1 MRIESLRYTEHFG
14 SVRINDLQKVLELDS
29 GRKSETP
36 RKEAI
41 AVHKIEDEVIKD
53 IEGRMAIIIPI
64 KDEKL
69 KLFEGVISA
78 IPHDCLIIV
87 VSNSQI
93 KRVDRFRMEGDTLA
107 QFCRFSQRQALIVH
121 QKDPHLAQVLAQA
134 GYGDMLD
141 ETGVVRDG
149 KSEGMVIG
157 ILLAMLHKKDYVA
170 FIDSDNYIPGAVWE
184 YVKIYAAGF
193 SLAQSPYAMVRVL
206 WHYKPKISP
215 EMYFRKW
222 GRVSEVTN
230 KYMNILISE
239 KTGFETEIIKT
250 ANAGEHAMTTKLAEI
265 LPYASGFAVE
275 PQELISIFEGF
286 GGVLPTT
293 NQAAAREGIEIFQ
306 IETRNPHLH
315 EERGRMHLR
324 RMILPVL
331 SVIYHS
337 ALCSPEIKRQ
347 ISKELIDQSALQPD
361 EEITRPRLAL
371 PPKKADVRSFAS
383 FMKDHL
389 HTYSVLEEE

>member
-1 MRIESLRYTEHFG
+1 MRIESLRYTERFG

-29 GRKSETP
+29 GKKSETP
-36 RKEAI
+36 RKEEI
-41 AVHKIEDEVIKD
+41 AVHKIEEDVIED
-53 IEGRMAIIIPI
+53 IEGRMAIVIPI

-69 KLFEGVISA
+69 KLFEGVISG

-87 VSNSQI
+87 VSNSQRR
-93 KRVDRFRMEGDTLA
+93 RVDRFRMERDTLE
-107 QFCRFSQRQALIVH
+107 QFCRFTQRRALVVH
-121 QKDPHLAQVLAQA
+121 QKDPQLAQA
-134 GYGDMLD
+134 LAEAGYADMLD
-141 ETGVVRDG
+141 EKGVTRDG

-157 ILLAMLHKKDYVA
+157 ILLAMLHKKEYVA

-193 SLAQSPYAMVRVL
+193 SLARSPYAMVRVL

-222 GRVSEVTN
+222 GRVSEICN
-230 KYMNILISE
+230 KYMNTLISS

-250 ANAGEHAMTTKLAEI
+250 TNAGEHAMTMKLAEI

-275 PQELISIFEGF
+275 PQELTSIFEGF
-286 GGVLPTT
+286 GGIIPTVH
-293 NQAAAREGIEIFQ
+293 QVAARQGIEIFQ

-324 RMILPVL
+324 QMLVPGL

-337 ALCSPEIKRQ
+337 ALCDAKLRQEIIKG
-347 ISKELIDQSALQPD
+347 LIDLGTLQPD
-361 EEITRPRLAL
+361 EEVPRPYIIS
-371 PPKKADVRSFAS
+371 PPKKVDAQSFAS
-383 FMKDHL
+383 FMKEHL
-389 HTYSVLEEE
+389 PTYSALGE